1 MELAISQRRND
12 VVKGGRIR
20 IMTGVVIVDAV
31 RTAIG
36 KMGGTLKNVEVDY
49 LAAKVIDEVLKR
61 NGIEGSE
68 VDEVIMGQAK
78 QSTDA
83 PNMARVALLRAG
95 LPVEVP
101 GYTVHRQCGSGLQ
114 AINNAAQQIQCGLAS
129 IIVAGGAESMSTAP
143 YYIRGAR
150 YGLEA
155 GNGLLLDPNT
165 ESQPRSQP
173 PEIYG
178 KDLTMGLTAEILA
191 EKYQI
196 SRQEQ
201 DEFAFLSQSR
211 AAYAISSGKFENE
224 IVPFEVKLKKEMI
237 HFKIDEHPR
246 LTPVEKLLT
255 LPPVFKKDGT
265 VTAGNSSGRNDGAA
279 AVLVMSEIEAEK
291 RGLKPKA
298 RILAQAVSGVSPEIM
313 GIGPVPAT
321 RKALKMAGLQLEDID
336 LIELN
341 EAFAAQSLAVI
352 KELGLRLEKVNV
364 NGGAIALGHPVG
376 ATGAILM
383 TKLIHEMERRGSRYG
398 LVTLCIGG
406 GQGITTIVENL
417 RR

>member
-1 MELAISQRRND
+1 MRNA
-12 VVKGGRIR
+12 VL
-20 IMTGVVIVDAV
+20 VDSV

-36 KMGGTLKNVEVDY
+36 RMGGSLRDVEVDH
-49 LAAKVIDEVLKR
+49 LAAKVISEIVNR
-61 NGIEGSE
+61 TGIEGTDI
-68 VDEVIMGQAK
+68 DEVIMGQAK
-78 QSTDA
+78 QSTDF

-95 LPVEVP
+95 LPVEIP

-114 AINNAAQQIQCGLAS
+114 AINNAVQQIQCGLAD
-129 IIVAGGAESMSTAP
+129 IIIAGGAESMSTAP

-173 PEIYG
+173 PEVYG
-178 KDLTMGLTAEILA
+178 TDLTMGLTAENLA

-211 AAYAISSGKFENE
+211 AAYAISSGKFKNE
-224 IVPFEVKLKKEMI
+224 IVPFEIKKKKETI
-237 HFKIDEHPR
+237 RFEVDEHPR

-255 LPPVFKKDGT
+255 LPPAFKKGGT

-279 AVLVMSEIEAEK
+279 AVLVMSESEANK

-313 GIGPVPAT
+313 GIGPVPST
-321 RKALKMAGLQLEDID
+321 YKALKIAGLQLADID

-352 KELGLRLEKVNV
+352 KEMGLALEKVNV
-364 NGGAIALGHPVG
+364 NGGAIALGHPLG

-383 TKLIHEMERRGSRYG
+383 TKLLNEMERRGSRYG

-417 RR
+417 QV